1 MSIVKVISSTNA
13 GANLNYLINEKAH
26 NTELTNHRSLKF
38 SGQNVYGDY
47 AHKVNARYLADQ
59 YWVVRQ
65 RAKNLKKK
73 IQVHHLKIGRA
84 HV

>member
-47 AHKVNARYLADQ
+47 ANKVLS
-59 YWVVRQ
+59 
-65 RAKNLKKK
+65 L
-73 IQVHHLKIGRA
+73 IHI
-84 HV
+84 